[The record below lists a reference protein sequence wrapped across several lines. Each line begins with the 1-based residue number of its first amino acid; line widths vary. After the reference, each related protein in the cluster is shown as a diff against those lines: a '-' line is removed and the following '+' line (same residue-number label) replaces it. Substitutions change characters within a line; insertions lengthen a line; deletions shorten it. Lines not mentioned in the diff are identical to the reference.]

1 MNQPRR
7 ERRVCKVSG
16 IFAVLVTAC
25 TTTVEARRP
34 VTELWYAHVVPPN
47 WLDETCRTKSP
58 RRAEGLAAY
67 SRRVPAFD
75 LDCIGD
81 QVADPVPDPT
91 GSTRYLIA
99 NTLLYIQRY
108 RTGQAAFDPVE
119 IIERMDLRRAA
130 NDPYMLYVAAELF
143 FHGAAFRPVEANLYA
158 PCAERLAR
166 RAIHL
171 GYDAAVWTL
180 NRYEAELGKYPNG
193 TPCDIDALREMLD

>member
-7 ERRVCKVSG
+7 NRRFCKASS

-25 TTTVEARRP
+25 TTAVEARRP
-34 VTELWYAHVVPPN
+34 VAELWYAHVAPPN

-75 LDCIGD
+75 LDCIRD
-81 QVADPVPDPT
+81 QAADPIPDPT

-99 NTLLYIQRY
+99 NTLLFVQRY
-108 RTGQAAFDPVE
+108 RTDQAAFDPVG

-130 NDPYMLYVAAELF
+130 DDPQALYVAAELL
-143 FHGAAFRPVEANLYA
+143 FHGAAFRPGNAVRYI
-158 PCAERLAR
+158 PCAERLVR
-166 RAIHL
+166 RAIDL
-171 GYDAAVWTL
+171 GYTDAVWSL
-180 NRYEAELGKYPNG
+180 QRNESELVEYPNG
-193 TPCDIDALREMLD
+193 APCDIDALREMLN